1 MGPISMKSHYRA
13 VVIGGGVV
21 GCSVLYHLA
30 KAGWSDVL
38 LIERSELTSGSSWH
52 AAGGFHT
59 LNGDPNVARLQAYT
73 VSLYKELEEISGQSC
88 SLHLTG
94 GVMMADSPERM
105 DFLRLAHAK
114 GRYLGMDTELITP
127 SEARAMF
134 PLMDETK
141 FVGAMWDPVEGHL
154 DPSGTTHAYAKAAR
168 KLGAEIVL
176 RNRVTELTQA
186 TDGTWNVVTEQGT
199 VKAEHVVN
207 CGGLWA
213 REIGRMVG
221 LELPLLA
228 MEHMYLLTEPMPAVE
243 EFNAATGREMVG
255 VLDFKGEI
263 YTRQERNG
271 VLLGTYE
278 KACKPWSPVE
288 TPWDFGHELLAPD
301 LDRISPSLEIGFEH
315 FPGIANA
322 GIKQVI
328 NGPFTFAPDGN
339 PLVGPVQGLTNF
351 WCACAVM
358 AGFSQGG
365 GVGLALSNWMVN
377 GEPGFDVWGMDVARF
392 GEWAT
397 LRYTNAKVRENYS
410 RRFSIRFPNEELPA
424 ARPAQTTPLY
434 DTMRAQG
441 AVMGDSWGLETPL
454 WFAPEGVEAKDVVS
468 FHRSN
473 DFEHVGNEVRAT
485 RERVGVTEI
494 ANFAKYEI
502 RGSGSADF
510 LNRLMTNRMPKPGR
524 LVLTPM
530 LNEAGKLIGDFTV
543 ANMGPGAGE
552 DRFMIWGSSAAQK
565 YHMRWFEQHLPKD
578 GTVRIHRFDQTLV
591 GLSIAGPKSQEV
603 LAGLCDEDV
612 STSAFRFMDVR
623 EMAVAGAPCI
633 VNRISY
639 TGDLGYE
646 IWMQPAYERLVYS
659 AIKEA
664 GEKHGI
670 VDFGMRALL
679 SMRLEKNFPTWF
691 RELRPIYGPFE
702 GAMERFVKLEKNEF
716 IGRDAAARENAAGPK
731 LRRVSFI
738 VDALDADVMGD
749 EPIWAR
755 IGDRDFGTV
764 EQPHGYGAP
773 RFGADGADVGAPTS
787 PLWGGRTEGSGGGA
801 SAGSADT
808 SPPTPALRADP
819 PHEGEGKDSFCI
831 RGIRDGEW
839 AVVGWVTSGGYAHW
853 VQKSVAQGYVPAEL
867 AGDESA
873 GLFEIEILGQRRPAR
888 INIEPP
894 FDPTGDRM
902 RA

>member
-1 MGPISMKSHYRA
+1 MKSHVKA

-30 KAGWSDVL
+30 KAGWTDIM

-59 LNGDPNVARLQAYT
+59 LNGDPNVAKLQAYT
-73 VSLYKELEEISGQSC
+73 VQLYKEIEELSGQSC

-94 GVMMADSPERM
+94 GVMMADTPERM

-127 SEARAMF
+127 SEAKAMF
-134 PLMDETK
+134 PLMDEK
-141 FVGAMWDPVEGHL
+141 NFVGAMWDPVEGHL

-176 RNRVTELTQA
+176 RNRVVELTQEA
-186 TDGTWNVVTEQGT
+186 DGTWNVVTEQGT
-199 VKAEHVVN
+199 VKAEHVAN

-221 LELPLLA
+221 VELPVLA
-228 MEHMYLLTEPMPAVE
+228 MEHMYLLTEPMPEVE
-243 EFNAATGREMVG
+243 EFNRSTGREMIG

-271 VLLGTYE
+271 ILLGTYE
-278 KACKPWSPVE
+278 KACKPWSPVN
-288 TPWDFGHELLAPD
+288 TPWDFGHELLPPD
-301 LDRISPSLEIGFEH
+301 IDRIAPSLEIGFKH
-315 FPGIANA
+315 FPGIEKA
-322 GIKQVI
+322 GIKQII
-328 NGPFTFAPDGN
+328 NGPFTFALDGN

-365 GVGLALSNWMVN
+365 GVGLALSNWMVH
-377 GEPGFDVWGMDVARF
+377 GDPGFDVWGMDVARF

-434 DTMRAQG
+434 DTMLANN

-454 WFAPEGVEAKDVVS
+454 WFAPKGTEPKDIVS

-473 DFEHVGNEVRAT
+473 DFGPIGEEVRAT

-494 ANFAKYEI
+494 ANFAKYEV
-502 RGSGSADF
+502 SGPGAEDF
-510 LNRLMTNRMPKPGR
+510 LNRLMTNRMPKTGR
-524 LVLTPM
+524 IVLTPM
-530 LNEAGKLIGDFTV
+530 VNEFGRLIGDFTI
-543 ANMGPGAGE
+543 AKTGE

-565 YHMRWFEQHLPKD
+565 YHMRWFEKHLPKD
-578 GTVRIHRFDQTLV
+578 GSVRIHRFDQTLV
-591 GLSIAGPKSQEV
+591 GLSIAGPSSRDLLQKLV
-603 LAGLCDEDV
+603 DVDV
-612 STSAFRFMDVR
+612 STKAFRFMDFR
-623 EMAVAGAPCI
+623 EMAVGGAPCM
-633 VNRISY
+633 VNRITY

-646 IWMQPAYERLVYS
+646 IWMAPAYQRLVYK

-664 GEKHGI
+664 GEEFGL

-702 GAMERFVKLEKNEF
+702 GSMDRFIKLEKNDF
-716 IGRDAAARENAAGPK
+716 IGREAAAREQAQGPK

-738 VDALDADVMGD
+738 VDAADADVMGD
-749 EPIWAR
+749 EPIWAKVSK
-755 IGDRDFGTV
+755 DYGTV
-764 EQPHGYGAP
+764 EKPHGYGAP
-773 RFGADGADVGAPTS
+773 RFDETGKEV
-787 PLWGGRTEGSGGGA
+787 RGSEAAEGA
-801 SAGSADT
+801 SAV
-808 SPPTPALRADP
+808 
-819 PHEGEGKDSFCI
+819 
-831 RGIRDGEW
+831 RGIVDGEW
-839 AVVGWVTSGGYAHW
+839 RVVGWVTSGGYAHY
-853 VQKSVAQGYVPAEL
+853 VQKSMAQGYVPAAL
-867 AGDESA
+867 AEDESA
-873 GLFEIEILGQRRPAR
+873 GLFEIEILGHRRPAR
-888 INIEPP
+888 INVEPP
-894 FDPTGDRM
+894 FDPSGEKM
-902 RA
+902 RT

>member
-1 MGPISMKSHYRA
+1 MKSHAKA

-30 KAGWSDVL
+30 RAGWTDVM

-59 LNGDPNVARLQAYT
+59 LNGDPNVAKLQAYT
-73 VSLYKELEEISGQSC
+73 VQLYKELEELSGQSC

-94 GVMMADSPERM
+94 GVMLADSPERM

-127 SEARAMF
+127 SEAKAMF
-134 PLMDETK
+134 PLMDESH

-154 DPSGTTHAYAKAAR
+154 DPSCTTHAYAKAAR

-176 RNRVTELTQA
+176 RNRVVDLTQEP
-186 TDGTWNVVTEQGT
+186 DGTWNVVTEQGT

-213 REIGRMVG
+213 REVGRMVG
-221 LELPLLA
+221 VELPLLA
-228 MEHMYLLTEPMPAVE
+228 MEHMYLLTEPMPEVE
-243 EFNAATGREMVG
+243 AFNKETGREMVG

-278 KACKPWSPVE
+278 KACKPWSPVN
-288 TPWDFGHELLAPD
+288 TPWDFGHELLIPD
-301 LDRISPSLEIGFEH
+301 LDRIAPSLEVGFRH

-377 GEPGFDVWGMDVARF
+377 GDPGFDVWGMDVARF
-392 GEWAT
+392 GEWAS

-434 DTMRAQG
+434 DTMVASN

-454 WFAPEGVEAKDVVS
+454 WFAPKGTEPKDIVS

-473 DFEHVGNEVRAT
+473 DFGPIGEEVRAV

-494 ANFAKYEI
+494 ANFAKYEV
-502 RGSGSADF
+502 SGPGAEAF
-510 LNRLMTNRMPKPGR
+510 LNRLMTNRMPKVGR
-524 LVLTPM
+524 IVLTPM
-530 LNEAGKLIGDFTV
+530 LNEFGKLIGDFTI
-543 ANMGPGAGE
+543 AHAGD
-552 DRFMIWGSSAAQK
+552 DRFMVWSSSAAQK
-565 YHMRWFEQHLPKD
+565 YHMRWFEKHLPGD
-578 GTVRIHRFDQTLV
+578 GSVRIHRFDQTLV
-591 GLSIAGPKSQEV
+591 GLSIAGPKAQALLQKLV
-603 LAGLCDEDV
+603 DVDV
-612 STSAFRFMDVR
+612 SSKAFRFMDFR
-623 EMAVAGAPCI
+623 EMAVGGAPAM
-633 VNRISY
+633 VNRITY

-646 IWMQPAYERLVYS
+646 IWMQPAYQRLVYK

-664 GEKHGI
+664 GAEFGI

-702 GAMERFVKLEKNEF
+702 GGMERFVRLEKNDF
-716 IGRDAAARENAAGPK
+716 IGRDAAAKELEAGPK
-731 LRRVSFI
+731 LKRVSFV

-749 EPIWAR
+749 EPIWAKVST
-755 IGDRDFGTV
+755 DYGTV
-764 EQPHGYGAP
+764 EKPHGYGAP
-773 RFGADGADVGAPTS
+773 RFDAKGKEVRVSAAD
-787 PLWGGRTEGSGGGA
+787 EGA
-801 SAGSADT
+801 SSV
-808 SPPTPALRADP
+808 
-819 PHEGEGKDSFCI
+819 
-831 RGIRDGEW
+831 RGIVDGDW
-839 AVVGWVTSGGYAHW
+839 RVVGWVTSGGYAHY
-853 VQKSVAQGYVPAEL
+853 VGQSMAQGYVPAAL
-867 AGDESA
+867 AGNESD
-873 GLFEIEILGQRRPAR
+873 GLFEIEILGKRRPAR
-888 INIEPP
+888 IKIEPL
-894 FDPTGDRM
+894 FDPGGERM
-902 RA
+902 RG

>member
-1 MGPISMKSHYRA
+1 MKSHAKA

-30 KAGWSDVL
+30 RAGWTDVM

-59 LNGDPNVARLQAYT
+59 LNGDPNVAKLQAYT
-73 VSLYKELEEISGQSC
+73 VQLYKELEELSGQSC

-94 GVMMADSPERM
+94 GVMMADTPERM

-127 SEARAMF
+127 SEAKAMF
-134 PLMDETK
+134 PLMDETN

-176 RNRVTELTQA
+176 RNRVVELTQEP
-186 TDGTWNVVTEQGT
+186 DGTWNVVTEQGT

-213 REIGRMVG
+213 REVGRMVG

-228 MEHMYLLTEPMPAVE
+228 MEHMYLLTEPMPEVE
-243 EFNAATGREMVG
+243 EFNARTGREMVG

-278 KACKPWSPVE
+278 KACKPWSPVN

-301 LDRISPSLEIGFEH
+301 LDRIAPSLEVGFRH
-315 FPGIANA
+315 FPGIEKA
-322 GIKQVI
+322 GIKQII

-365 GVGLALSNWMVN
+365 GVGLALSNWMVD
-377 GEPGFDVWGMDVARF
+377 GDPGFDVWGMDVARW
-392 GEWAT
+392 GEWAS

-434 DTMRAQG
+434 DTMVAQN

-454 WFAPEGVEAKDVVS
+454 WFAPKGTEPKDKVS

-473 DFEHVGNEVRAT
+473 DFAHVGAEVKAT

-494 ANFAKYEI
+494 ANFAKYEVT
-502 RGSGSADF
+502 GPGAEAF
-510 LNRLMTNRMPKPGR
+510 LNRLMTNRMPKAGR
-524 LVLTPM
+524 IVLTPM
-530 LNEAGKLIGDFTV
+530 LNEFGKLIGDFTI
-543 ANMGPGAGE
+543 ANAGG
-552 DRFMIWGSSAAQK
+552 DRFIIWGSSAAQK
-565 YHMRWFEQHLPKD
+565 YHMRWFERHLPKD
-578 GTVRIHRFDQTLV
+578 GSAKGTVTIHRYDQTLV
-591 GLSIAGPKSQEV
+591 GLSIAGPKAQAL
-603 LAGLCDEDV
+603 LAKLVDEDV
-612 STSAFRFMDVR
+612 SSKAFRFMDFR
-623 EMAVAGAPCI
+623 EMAVGGAPCM
-633 VNRISY
+633 VNRITY

-646 IWMQPAYERLVYS
+646 IWMQPAYQRLVYK

-664 GEKHGI
+664 GEEFGI

-702 GAMERFVKLEKNEF
+702 GAMDRFIKLEKNDF
-716 IGRDAAARENAAGPK
+716 VGREAAAKERADGPK
-731 LRRVSFI
+731 LRRVSFV

-749 EPIWAR
+749 EPVWAKVST
-755 IGDRDFGTV
+755 DHGTV
-764 EQPHGYGAP
+764 EKPHGFGAP
-773 RFGADGADVGAPTS
+773 RFDESGKEA
-787 PLWGGRTEGSGGGA
+787 RGSRAATGA
-801 SAGSADT
+801 SAV
-808 SPPTPALRADP
+808 
-819 PHEGEGKDSFCI
+819 
-831 RGIRDGEW
+831 RGIVDGEW
-839 AVVGWVTSGGYAHW
+839 RVVGWITSGGYAHH
-853 VQKSVAQGYVPAEL
+853 VGKSMAQGYVPAAL
-867 AGDESA
+867 AEDESA
-873 GLFEIEILGQRRPAR
+873 GLFEIEILGHRRPAR
-888 INIEPP
+888 INAEPL
-894 FDPTGDRM
+894 FDPAGEKM
-902 RA
+902 RS

>member
-1 MGPISMKSHYRA
+1 MKSHAKA

-30 KAGWSDVL
+30 KAGWTDIM

-59 LNGDPNVARLQAYT
+59 LNGDPNVAKLQAYT
-73 VSLYKELEEISGQSC
+73 VQLYKEIEEISGQSC

-94 GVMMADSPERM
+94 GVMMADTPERM

-127 SEARAMF
+127 SEAKAMF
-134 PLMDETK
+134 PLMDETN

-176 RNRVTELTQA
+176 RNRVVELTQEV
-186 TDGTWNVVTEQGT
+186 DGTWNVVTEQGT

-221 LELPLLA
+221 VELPVLA
-228 MEHMYLLTEPMPAVE
+228 MEHMYLLTEPMPEVE
-243 EFNAATGREMVG
+243 EFNKSTGREMIG

-271 VLLGTYE
+271 ILLGTYE
-278 KACKPWSPVE
+278 KACKPWSPVN
-288 TPWDFGHELLAPD
+288 TPWDFGHELLQPD
-301 LDRISPSLEIGFEH
+301 IDRIAPSLEIGFKH
-315 FPGIANA
+315 FPGIEKA
-322 GIKQVI
+322 GIKQII
-328 NGPFTFAPDGN
+328 NGPFTFALDGN
-339 PLVGPVQGLTNF
+339 PLVGLVQGLTNF

-365 GVGLALSNWMVN
+365 GVGLALSNWMVH
-377 GEPGFDVWGMDVARF
+377 GDPGFDVWGMDVARF

-434 DTMRAQG
+434 DTMIANN

-454 WFAPEGVEAKDVVS
+454 WFAPKGSEPKDIVS

-473 DFEHVGNEVRAT
+473 DFGPIGEEVRAT
-485 RERVGVTEI
+485 RESVGVTEI
-494 ANFAKYEI
+494 ANFAKYEV
-502 RGSGSADF
+502 SGPGAEAF
-510 LNRLMTNRMPKPGR
+510 LNRLMTNRMPKTGR
-524 LVLTPM
+524 IVLTPM
-530 LNEAGKLIGDFTV
+530 LNEFGRLIGDFTI
-543 ANMGPGAGE
+543 ANADPRAGE
-552 DRFMIWGSSAAQK
+552 ERFMIWGSSAAQK
-565 YHMRWFEQHLPKD
+565 YHMRWFEKHLPKD
-578 GTVRIHRFDQTLV
+578 GSIRIHRFDQTLV
-591 GLSIAGPKSQEV
+591 GLSIAGPKSRDLLQKLV
-603 LAGLCDEDV
+603 DV
-612 STSAFRFMDVR
+612 DISTKAFRFMDFR
-623 EMAVAGAPCI
+623 EMAVGGAPCM
-633 VNRISY
+633 VNRITY

-646 IWMQPAYERLVYS
+646 IWMAPAYQRLVYK

-664 GEKHGI
+664 GEEFGL

-702 GAMERFVKLEKNEF
+702 GSMDRFIKLEKNDF
-716 IGRDAAARENAAGPK
+716 IGREAAARVQAAGPK
-731 LRRVSFI
+731 LRRVSFV
-738 VDALDADVMGD
+738 VDAADADVMGD
-749 EPIWAR
+749 EPIWAKV
-755 IGDRDFGTV
+755 GGKDYGTV
-764 EQPHGYGAP
+764 EKPHGYGAP
-773 RFGADGADVGAPTS
+773 RFDASGKEVRGSNAAEGATAV
-787 PLWGGRTEGSGGGA
+787 
-801 SAGSADT
+801 
-808 SPPTPALRADP
+808 
-819 PHEGEGKDSFCI
+819 
-831 RGIRDGEW
+831 RGIVDGDW
-839 AVVGWVTSGGYAHW
+839 RVVGWVTSGGYAHY
-853 VQKSVAQGYVPAEL
+853 VEKSMAQGYVPAAL
-867 AGDESA
+867 AENESA
-873 GLFEIEILGQRRPAR
+873 GLFEIEILGHRRPAR
-888 INIEPP
+888 INVEPP
-894 FDPTGDRM
+894 FDPSGEKM
-902 RA
+902 RT

>member
-1 MGPISMKSHYRA
+1 MKSHAKA

-30 KAGWSDVL
+30 KAGWTDIM

-59 LNGDPNVARLQAYT
+59 LNGDPNVAKLQAYT
-73 VSLYKELEEISGQSC
+73 VQLYREIEELSGQSC

-94 GVMMADSPERM
+94 GVMMADTPERM

-127 SEARAMF
+127 SEAKAMF
-134 PLMDETK
+134 PLMDETN

-176 RNRVTELTQA
+176 RNRVVELTQEV
-186 TDGTWNVVTEQGT
+186 DGTWNVVTEQGT

-221 LELPLLA
+221 VELPLLA
-228 MEHMYLLTEPMPAVE
+228 MEHMYLLTEPMPEVE
-243 EFNAATGREMVG
+243 EFNKSTGREMIG
-255 VLDFKGEI
+255 VMDFKGEI

-271 VLLGTYE
+271 ILLGTYE
-278 KACKPWSPVE
+278 KACKPWSPVN
-288 TPWDFGHELLAPD
+288 TPWDFGHELLQPD
-301 LDRISPSLEIGFEH
+301 IDRIAPSLEIGFKH
-315 FPGIANA
+315 FPGIEKA
-322 GIKQVI
+322 GIKQII
-328 NGPFTFAPDGN
+328 NGPFTFALDGN

-377 GEPGFDVWGMDVARF
+377 GDPGFDVWGMDVARF
-392 GEWAT
+392 GEWAS

-434 DTMRAQG
+434 DTMLANN

-454 WFAPEGVEAKDVVS
+454 WFAPKGTEPKDIVS

-473 DFEHVGNEVRAT
+473 DFGPIGEEVRAT

-494 ANFAKYEI
+494 ANFAKYEVSGP
-502 RGSGSADF
+502 GSEDF
-510 LNRLMTNRMPKPGR
+510 LNRLMTNRMPKIGR
-524 LVLTPM
+524 IVLTPM
-530 LNEAGKLIGDFTV
+530 LNEFGRLIGDFTI
-543 ANMGPGAGE
+543 AKAGE
-552 DRFMIWGSSAAQK
+552 ERFMIWSSSAAQK
-565 YHMRWFEQHLPKD
+565 YHMRWFEKHLPRD
-578 GTVRIHRFDQTLV
+578 GSVRIHRFDQTLV
-591 GLSIAGPKSQEV
+591 GLSIAGPRSRDLLQKLV
-603 LAGLCDEDV
+603 DVDV
-612 STSAFRFMDVR
+612 STKAFRFMDFR
-623 EMAVAGAPCI
+623 EMAVGGAPCM
-633 VNRISY
+633 VNRITYS
-639 TGDLGYE
+639 GDLGYE
-646 IWMQPAYERLVYS
+646 IWMAPAYQRLVYK
-659 AIKEA
+659 AIKDA
-664 GEKHGI
+664 GEEFGL

-702 GAMERFVKLEKNEF
+702 GAMDRFIKLEKNDF
-716 IGRDAAARENAAGPK
+716 IGREAAAKEQTEGPK

-738 VDALDADVMGD
+738 VDAADADVMGD
-749 EPIWAR
+749 EPIWAKV
-755 IGDRDFGTV
+755 GGKDFGTV
-764 EQPHGYGAP
+764 EKLHGYGAP
-773 RFGADGADVGAPTS
+773 RFDISGKEV
-787 PLWGGRTEGSGGGA
+787 RGSRAAEGA
-801 SAGSADT
+801 SAV
-808 SPPTPALRADP
+808 
-819 PHEGEGKDSFCI
+819 
-831 RGIRDGEW
+831 RGIVDGDW
-839 AVVGWVTSGGYAHW
+839 RVVGWITSGGYAHY
-853 VQKSVAQGYVPAEL
+853 VQKSMAQGYVPAAL
-867 AGDESA
+867 AENESA
-873 GLFEIEILGQRRPAR
+873 GLFEIEILGHRRPAR
-888 INIEPP
+888 INVEPP
-894 FDPTGDRM
+894 FDPSGEKM

>member
-1 MGPISMKSHYRA
+1 MKSHAKA

-30 KAGWSDVL
+30 KAGWTDIM

-59 LNGDPNVARLQAYT
+59 LNGDPNVAKLQAYT
-73 VSLYKELEEISGQSC
+73 VQLYREIEELSGQSC

-94 GVMMADSPERM
+94 GVMMADTPERM

-127 SEARAMF
+127 SEAKAMF
-134 PLMDETK
+134 PLMDETN

-176 RNRVTELTQA
+176 RNRVVELTQEV
-186 TDGTWNVVTEQGT
+186 DGTWNVVTEQGT

-221 LELPLLA
+221 VELPLLA
-228 MEHMYLLTEPMPAVE
+228 MEHMYLLTEPMPEVE
-243 EFNAATGREMVG
+243 EFNKSTGREMIG
-255 VLDFKGEI
+255 VMDFKGEI

-271 VLLGTYE
+271 ILLGTYE
-278 KACKPWSPVE
+278 KACKPWSPVN
-288 TPWDFGHELLAPD
+288 TPWDFGHELLQPD
-301 LDRISPSLEIGFEH
+301 IDRIAPSLEIGFKH
-315 FPGIANA
+315 FPGIEKA
-322 GIKQVI
+322 GIKQII
-328 NGPFTFAPDGN
+328 NGPFTFALDGN

-365 GVGLALSNWMVN
+365 GVGLALSNWMVH
-377 GEPGFDVWGMDVARF
+377 GDPGFDVWGMDVARF

-434 DTMRAQG
+434 DTMLANN

-454 WFAPEGVEAKDVVS
+454 WFAPKGTEPKDIVS

-473 DFEHVGNEVRAT
+473 DFGPIGEEVRAT
-485 RERVGVTEI
+485 REKVGVTEI
-494 ANFAKYEI
+494 ANFAKYEVSGL
-502 RGSGSADF
+502 GSEDF
-510 LNRLMTNRMPKPGR
+510 LNRLMTNRMPKTGR
-524 LVLTPM
+524 IVLTPM
-530 LNEAGKLIGDFTV
+530 LNEFGRLIGDFTI
-543 ANMGPGAGE
+543 AKAGE
-552 DRFMIWGSSAAQK
+552 ERFMIWSSSAAQK
-565 YHMRWFEQHLPKD
+565 YHMRWFEKHLPKD
-578 GTVRIHRFDQTLV
+578 APGMSQVRIHRFDQTLV
-591 GLSIAGPKSQEV
+591 GLSIAGPKSRDLLQKLV
-603 LAGLCDEDV
+603 DV
-612 STSAFRFMDVR
+612 DISTKAFRFMDFR
-623 EMAVAGAPCI
+623 EMAVGGAPCM
-633 VNRISY
+633 VNRITY

-646 IWMQPAYERLVYS
+646 IWMAPAYQRLVYK
-659 AIKEA
+659 AIKDA
-664 GEKHGI
+664 GEEFGL

-702 GAMERFVKLEKNEF
+702 GAMDRFVKLEKNDF
-716 IGRDAAARENAAGPK
+716 IGRESAAREQAEGPK

-738 VDALDADVMGD
+738 VDAADADVMGD
-749 EPIWAR
+749 EPIWAKV
-755 IGDRDFGTV
+755 GGKDYGTV
-764 EQPHGYGAP
+764 EKPHGYGAQ
-773 RFGADGADVGAPTS
+773 RFDTDGKEV
-787 PLWGGRTEGSGGGA
+787 RGSRAAEGA
-801 SAGSADT
+801 SAV
-808 SPPTPALRADP
+808 
-819 PHEGEGKDSFCI
+819 
-831 RGIRDGEW
+831 RGIVDGDW
-839 AVVGWVTSGGYAHW
+839 RVVGWVTSGGYAHY
-853 VQKSVAQGYVPAEL
+853 VQESMAQGYVPAAL

-873 GLFEIEILGQRRPAR
+873 GLFEIEILGSRRPAR
-888 INIEPP
+888 INVEPP
-894 FDPTGDRM
+894 FDPSGEKM

>member
-1 MGPISMKSHYRA
+1 MKSHAKA

-30 KAGWSDVL
+30 KAGWTDIL

-59 LNGDPNVARLQAYT
+59 LNGDPNVAKLQAYT
-73 VSLYKELEEISGQSC
+73 VQLYKEIEEISGQSC

-94 GVMMADSPERM
+94 GVMMADTPERM

-127 SEARAMF
+127 SEAKAMF
-134 PLMDETK
+134 PLMDETN

-176 RNRVTELTQA
+176 RNRVVEMTQEV
-186 TDGTWNVVTEQGT
+186 DGTWNVVTEQGT

-221 LELPLLA
+221 VELPVLA
-228 MEHMYLLTEPMPAVE
+228 MEHMYLLTEPMPEVE
-243 EFNAATGREMVG
+243 EFNKSTGREMIG

-271 VLLGTYE
+271 ILLGTYE
-278 KACKPWSPVE
+278 KACKPWSPVN
-288 TPWDFGHELLAPD
+288 TRWDFGHELLQPD
-301 LDRISPSLEIGFEH
+301 IDRIAPSLEIGFKH
-315 FPGIANA
+315 FPGIEKA
-322 GIKQVI
+322 GIKQII
-328 NGPFTFAPDGN
+328 NGPFTFALDGN

-365 GVGLALSNWMVN
+365 GVGLALSNWMVH
-377 GEPGFDVWGMDVARF
+377 GDPGFDVWGMDVARF

-434 DTMRAQG
+434 DTMLANN

-454 WFAPEGVEAKDVVS
+454 WFAPKGSEPKDIVS

-473 DFEHVGNEVRAT
+473 DFGPIGEEVRAT

-494 ANFAKYEI
+494 ANFAKYEV
-502 RGSGSADF
+502 SGPGAEDF
-510 LNRLMTNRMPKPGR
+510 LNRLMTNRMPKTGR
-524 LVLTPM
+524 IVLTPM
-530 LNEAGKLIGDFTV
+530 LNEFGRLIGDFTI
-543 ANMGPGAGE
+543 AKAGE
-552 DRFMIWGSSAAQK
+552 ERFMIWGSSAAQK
-565 YHMRWFEQHLPKD
+565 YHMRWFEKHLPKD
-578 GTVRIHRFDQTLV
+578 GPRAAEVRIHRFDQTLV
-591 GLSIAGPKSQEV
+591 GLSIAGPKSRDLLQKLV
-603 LAGLCDEDV
+603 DV
-612 STSAFRFMDVR
+612 DISTKAFRFMDFR
-623 EMAVAGAPCI
+623 EMAVGGAPCM
-633 VNRISY
+633 VNRITY

-646 IWMQPAYERLVYS
+646 IWMAPAYQRLVYK

-664 GEKHGI
+664 GEEFGLI
-670 VDFGMRALL
+670 DFGMRALL

-702 GAMERFVKLEKNEF
+702 GSMDRFIKLEKNDF
-716 IGRDAAARENAAGPK
+716 IGREAAAREQAAGPK

-738 VDALDADVMGD
+738 VDAADADVMGD
-749 EPIWAR
+749 EPIWAK
-755 IGDRDFGTV
+755 IGGKDYGTV
-764 EQPHGYGAP
+764 EKPHGYGAP
-773 RFGADGADVGAPTS
+773 RFDA
-787 PLWGGRTEGSGGGA
+787 GGKEVRGSNAAEGA
-801 SAGSADT
+801 SAV
-808 SPPTPALRADP
+808 
-819 PHEGEGKDSFCI
+819 
-831 RGIRDGEW
+831 RGIVDGDW
-839 AVVGWVTSGGYAHW
+839 RVVGWVTSGGYAHY
-853 VQKSVAQGYVPAEL
+853 VEKSMAQGYVPAAL
-867 AGDESA
+867 AENESA
-873 GLFEIEILGQRRPAR
+873 GLFEIEILGHRRPAR
-888 INIEPP
+888 INVEPP
-894 FDPTGDRM
+894 FDPSGEKM
-902 RA
+902 RT

>member
-1 MGPISMKSHYRA
+1 MKSHYRA
-13 VVIGGGVV
+13 IVIGGGVV

-30 KAGWSDVL
+30 RAGWTDVL

-59 LNGDPNVARLQAYT
+59 LNGDPNVAKLQAYT
-73 VSLYKELEEISGQSC
+73 VQLYKEVEELSGQSC
-88 SLHLTG
+88 GLHLTG
-94 GVMMADSPERM
+94 GVMLADTPERM

-114 GRYLGMDTELITP
+114 GRYLGMETELITP
-127 SEARAMF
+127 SEAKAMF
-134 PLMDETK
+134 PLMDERH

-176 RNRVTELTQA
+176 RNRVTELTQEA
-186 TDGTWNVVTEQGT
+186 DGTWNVVTEQGT

-213 REIGRMVG
+213 REVGRMVG

-228 MEHMYLLTEPMPAVE
+228 MEHMYLLTEPMPEVE
-243 EFNAATGREMVG
+243 EFNRSTGREMIG
-255 VLDFKGEI
+255 VIDFKGEI

-278 KACKPWSPVE
+278 KATKPWSPVE
-288 TPWDFGHELLAPD
+288 TPWSFGHELLQPD
-301 LDRISPSLEIGFEH
+301 LERIAPSLEVGFRH
-315 FPGIANA
+315 FPAIEKA

-377 GEPGFDVWGMDVARF
+377 GDPGADIWGMDVARF
-392 GEWAT
+392 GEWAS

-424 ARPAQTTPLY
+424 ARPAQTTALY
-434 DTMRAQG
+434 DTMVAQN

-454 WFAPEGVEAKDVVS
+454 WFAPKGTDPKDVVS

-494 ANFAKYEI
+494 ANFAKYEVSGP
-502 RGSGSADF
+502 GSEDF
-510 LNRLMTNRMPKPGR
+510 LNRLMTNRMPKTGR
-524 LVLTPM
+524 IVLTPM
-530 LNEAGKLIGDFTV
+530 LNEFGKLIGDFTI
-543 ANMGPGAGE
+543 AKAGE

-565 YHMRWFEQHLPKD
+565 YHMRWFEKHLPKD
-578 GTVRIHRFDQTLV
+578 GSVRIHRFDQTLV
-591 GLSIAGPKSQEV
+591 GLSIAGPRSRDLLQRLV
-603 LAGLCDEDV
+603 DVDV
-612 STSAFRFMDVR
+612 STYAFRFMDFR
-623 EMAVAGAPCI
+623 EMAVAGAPCM
-633 VNRISY
+633 VNRITY

-646 IWMQPAYERLVYS
+646 IWMAPAYQRLVYA

-664 GEKHGI
+664 GKEFGI

-702 GAMERFVKLEKNEF
+702 GAMDRFIKLEKNDF
-716 IGRDAAARENAAGPK
+716 IGREAAAREQAAGPK
-731 LRRVSFI
+731 LRRVSF
-738 VDALDADVMGD
+738 VVGAADADVMGD

-755 IGDRDFGTV
+755 TSTDYGSV
-764 EQPHGYGAP
+764 EKPHGYGAP
-773 RFGADGADVGAPTS
+773 RFDTSGAEVN
-787 PLWGGRTEGSGGGA
+787 
-801 SAGSADT
+801 GSAAANGHG
-808 SPPTPALRADP
+808 SSAV
-819 PHEGEGKDSFCI
+819 
-831 RGIRDGEW
+831 RGIVDGEW
-839 AVVGWVTSGGYAHW
+839 RVVGWVTSGGYAHY
-853 VQKSVAQGYVPAEL
+853 VGQSMAQGYVPAAL
-867 AGDESA
+867 AEHEGE
-873 GLFEIEILGQRRPAR
+873 GMFEIEILGHRRPAR

-894 FDPTGDRM
+894 FDPGGEKM

>member
-1 MGPISMKSHYRA
+1 MKSHVKA

-30 KAGWSDVL
+30 RAGWTDVM

-59 LNGDPNVARLQAYT
+59 LNGDPNVAKLQAYT
-73 VSLYKELEEISGQSC
+73 VQLYKELEELSGQSC

-94 GVMMADSPERM
+94 GIMMADTPERM

-127 SEARAMF
+127 SEAKAMF
-134 PLMDETK
+134 PLMDETN

-154 DPSGTTHAYAKAAR
+154 DPSGTTHAYAKAAK

-176 RNRVTELTQA
+176 RNRVIELTQEV
-186 TDGTWNVVTEQGT
+186 DGTWNVVTEQGT

-213 REIGRMVG
+213 REVGRMVG
-221 LELPLLA
+221 VELPLLA
-228 MEHMYLLTEPMPAVE
+228 MEHMYLLTEPMKEVE
-243 EFNAATGREMVG
+243 EFNKATGREMVG

-271 VLLGTYE
+271 ILLGTYE
-278 KACKPWSPVE
+278 KACKPWSPVN
-288 TPWDFGHELLAPD
+288 TPWDFGHELLQPD
-301 LDRISPSLEIGFEH
+301 IDRIAPSLEIGFKH

-377 GEPGFDVWGMDVARF
+377 GDPGFDVWGMDVARF
-392 GEWAT
+392 GEWAS

-434 DTMRAQG
+434 DTMVANN

-454 WFAPEGVEAKDVVS
+454 WFAPKGTEPKDVVS

-473 DFEHVGNEVRAT
+473 DFEHIGNEVRAV

-494 ANFAKYEI
+494 ANFAKYEVSGT
-502 RGSGSADF
+502 GSEDF
-510 LNRLMTNRMPKPGR
+510 LNRLMTNRMPKKGR
-524 LVLTPM
+524 IVLTPM
-530 LNEAGKLIGDFTV
+530 LNEFGKLIGDFTI
-543 ANMGPGAGE
+543 AKTG
-552 DRFMIWGSSAAQK
+552 DDKFMIWGSSAAQK
-565 YHMRWFEQHLPKD
+565 YHMRWFEKHLPKD
-578 GTVRIHRFDQTLV
+578 GSVRIHRFDQTLV
-591 GLSIAGPKSQEV
+591 GLSIAGPKSQELLQK
-603 LAGLCDEDV
+603 LADIDV
-612 STSAFRFMDVR
+612 SSKAFRFMDFR
-623 EMAVAGAPCI
+623 EMAIGGAPCL
-633 VNRISY
+633 VNRITY

-646 IWMQPAYERLVYS
+646 IWMQPAYQRLVYA

-664 GEKHGI
+664 GAEFGI

-679 SMRLEKNFPTWF
+679 AMRLEKNFPTWF

-702 GAMERFVKLEKNEF
+702 GSMDRFIKMEKNDF
-716 IGRDAAARENAAGPK
+716 IGREAAAREQSELANGKGSK
-731 LRRVSFI
+731 LRRVSFV
-738 VDALDADVMGD
+738 VDAADADVMGD
-749 EPIWAR
+749 EPIWAKVST
-755 IGDRDFGTV
+755 DYGTV
-764 EQPHGYGAP
+764 EKPHGYGAP
-773 RFGADGADVGAPTS
+773 RFDETGKEV
-787 PLWGGRTEGSGGGA
+787 RGSKAAQGA
-801 SAGSADT
+801 SGV
-808 SPPTPALRADP
+808 
-819 PHEGEGKDSFCI
+819 
-831 RGIRDGEW
+831 RGIVDGEW
-839 AVVGWVTSGGYAHW
+839 RVVGWITSGGYAHY
-853 VQKSVAQGYVPAEL
+853 VQKSMAQGYVPAAL
-867 AGDESA
+867 AENESA
-873 GLFEIEILGQRRPAR
+873 GMFEIEILGHRRPAR

-894 FDPTGDRM
+894 FDPSGEKM
-902 RA
+902 RG

>member
-1 MGPISMKSHYRA
+1 MKSHVKA

-30 KAGWSDVL
+30 KAGWTDIM

-59 LNGDPNVARLQAYT
+59 LNGDPNVAKLQAYT
-73 VSLYKELEEISGQSC
+73 VQLYKEIEELSGQSC

-127 SEARAMF
+127 SEAKAMF
-134 PLMDETK
+134 PLMDETN

-154 DPSGTTHAYAKAAR
+154 DPSGTTIAYSKAAK

-176 RNRVTELTQA
+176 RNRVVELTQQV
-186 TDGTWNVVTEQGT
+186 DGTWNVITEQGT
-199 VKAEHVVN
+199 VHAEHVVN

-221 LELPLLA
+221 LELPVLA
-228 MEHMYLLTEPMPAVE
+228 MEHMYLLTEPMPEVE
-243 EFNAATGREMVG
+243 EFNKSTGREMIG
-255 VLDFKGEI
+255 VMDFKGEI

-271 VLLGTYE
+271 ILLGTYE
-278 KACKPWSPVE
+278 KACKPWSPVN
-288 TPWDFGHELLAPD
+288 TPWDFGHELLQPD
-301 LDRISPSLEIGFEH
+301 LDRIAPSLEVGFKH
-315 FPGIANA
+315 FPGIEKA
-322 GIKQVI
+322 GIKQII
-328 NGPFTFAPDGN
+328 NGPFTFALDGN

-365 GVGLALSNWMVN
+365 GVGLALSNWMVH
-377 GEPGFDVWGMDVARF
+377 GDPGFDVWGMDVARF
-392 GEWAT
+392 GEWAS

-434 DTMRAQG
+434 DTMLANN

-454 WFAPEGVEAKDVVS
+454 WFAPKGKEPKDIVS

-473 DFEHVGNEVRAT
+473 DFGPIGEEVRAT

-494 ANFAKYEI
+494 ANFAKYEV
-502 RGSGSADF
+502 SGPGAEDF
-510 LNRLMTNRMPKPGR
+510 LNRLMTNRMPKAGR
-524 LVLTPM
+524 IVLTPM
-530 LNEAGKLIGDFTV
+530 INEFGKLIGDFTI
-543 ANMGPGAGE
+543 AKAAE

-565 YHMRWFEQHLPKD
+565 YHMRWFEKHLPKD
-578 GTVRIHRFDQTLV
+578 GPRASEVRIHRFDQTLV
-591 GLSIAGPKSQEV
+591 GLSIAGPKSRDLLQKLV
-603 LAGLCDEDV
+603 DV
-612 STSAFRFMDVR
+612 DISTKAFRFMDFR
-623 EMAVAGAPCI
+623 EMAVGGAPCM
-633 VNRISY
+633 VNRITY

-646 IWMQPAYERLVYS
+646 IWMAPAYQRLVYK
-659 AIKEA
+659 AIKDA
-664 GEKHGI
+664 GEEFGL

-702 GAMERFVKLEKNEF
+702 GSMDRFIKLEKNDF
-716 IGRDAAARENAAGPK
+716 IGRDAAARERAEGPK

-738 VDALDADVMGD
+738 VEAADADVMGD
-749 EPIWAR
+749 EPIWAKV
-755 IGDRDFGTV
+755 GKDYGTV
-764 EQPHGYGAP
+764 EKPHGFGAP
-773 RFGADGADVGAPTS
+773 RFDAAGKEV
-787 PLWGGRTEGSGGGA
+787 RGSKAAQGA
-801 SAGSADT
+801 SAV
-808 SPPTPALRADP
+808 
-819 PHEGEGKDSFCI
+819 
-831 RGIRDGEW
+831 RGIVDGDW
-839 AVVGWVTSGGYAHW
+839 RVVGWVTSGGYAHYI
-853 VQKSVAQGYVPAEL
+853 QKSMAQGYVPAAL
-867 AGDESA
+867 AEDESA
-873 GLFEIEILGQRRPAR
+873 GLFEIEILGHRRPAR
-888 INIEPP
+888 INVEAP
-894 FDPTGDRM
+894 FDPSGEKM
-902 RA
+902 RS